1 METAR
6 VLVVD
11 DDEIIL
17 YTLSTILSLHNF
29 HVTTAST
36 VAEAL
41 RQISSNQ
48 YDVLL
53 SDLHMPAA
61 GDGLTVVSA
70 MRHANP
76 QAVTMLL
83 SAFPAMQ
90 AAAHAIVL
98 QADDVLVKPLNT
110 GTLVDTIR
118 KRLTVGP
125 HPTRPIESIASILE
139 RSTQSIT
146 EDWCRRVH
154 LAEEIV
160 ALPLTREQLCAHL
173 PQFFRGLV
181 ARLEAARELGAREAA
196 SEMAILHGVL
206 RRQHGYTP
214 EMVVAEFRE
223 LQLSIFQTLQDNLTC
238 LDFTGLIAG
247 MMTIADEINAHLAQA
262 MKSYGAEYAEISLV
276 RAS

>member
-1 METAR
+1 MEMAR

-41 RQISSNQ
+41 RQITSNQ

-76 QAVTMLL
+76 RAVTMLL

-118 KRLTVGP
+118 KRLTAGP
-125 HPTRPIESIASILE
+125 HPTRPIESIACILE
-139 RSTQSIT
+139 RSASSIT
-146 EDWCRRVH
+146 DDWCRRIQA
-154 LAEEIV
+154 AEEI
-160 ALPLTREQLCAHL
+160 AAIPLSREQRCAHL
-173 PQFFRGLV
+173 PQFFHGLV
-181 ARLEAARELGAREAA
+181 QRLEAARELGAREAP
-196 SEMAILHGVL
+196 SEAAILHGVL
-206 RRQHGYTP
+206 RRQQGYSP

-223 LQLSIFQTLQDNLTC
+223 LQLSIFGTLQANLTC

-247 MMTIADEINAHLAQA
+247 MMTIADETNAHLILA
-262 MKSYGAEYAEISLV
+262 MRSYPTEFAESSLA